1 MGYKDQMKRDVQKW
15 RDLTRKV
22 FFDVVNGLP
31 EDIRSAVMFDIDDE
45 KLNDIA
51 THKNEDLIRKTV
63 EGIADMMKKR
73 KELLEEFSKVA
84 GGNEHLS
91 ELDLVWVLKYGVEM
105 FEEAAQDAFSEERTR
120 VFTRMVTAG
129 FNNRVNRI
137 IGSGL
142 PQPQQN
148 TQDHSEP

>member
-91 ELDLVWVLKYGVEM
+91 ELDLVWV
-105 FEEAAQDAFSEERTR
+105 
-120 VFTRMVTAG
+120 
-129 FNNRVNRI
+129 
-137 IGSGL
+137 
-142 PQPQQN
+142 
-148 TQDHSEP
+148 